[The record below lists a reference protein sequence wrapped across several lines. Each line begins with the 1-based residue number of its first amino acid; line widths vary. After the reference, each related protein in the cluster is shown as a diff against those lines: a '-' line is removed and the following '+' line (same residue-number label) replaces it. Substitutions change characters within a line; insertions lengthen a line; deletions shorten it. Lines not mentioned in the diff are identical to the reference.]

1 MGLGQYIQKTAMDFD
16 SMVKRQAAAR
26 ADNARARAIA
36 DIKADMIENPGEPAY
51 TAYYGAPGAGV
62 NKSQQTAMAQP
73 GRGEKYGD
81 QYGAAATAYRTEQ
94 GMGPIEGLNRA
105 MAENPYAR
113 YGVAGTAAVGGGLA
127 MTAGAQKLM
136 QLMGALDE
144 ATQTDVARDMPL
156 QS

>member
-1 MGLGQYIQKTAMDFD
+1 
-16 SMVKRQAAAR
+16 
-26 ADNARARAIA
+26 
-36 DIKADMIENPGEPAY
+36 MIENPGEPAY

-113 YGVAGTAAVGGGLA
+113 YGVAGTAAVGGGGEWAGGDSRLPEQT
-127 MTAGAQKLM
+127 TANEWMPRVWEGGGRTVPQPKT
-136 QLMGALDE
+136 ALPSE
-144 ATQTDVARDMPL
+144 FAEGL
-156 QS
+156 GG